1 MSISIHNT
9 KYVCIGNNKIKAE
22 WLPRWYGV
30 PHEECIFFNNSWE
43 FEHICN
49 IIQGRVRHQDCIILT
64 PLRES
69 SDYKQKLKEL
79 KLEKLLNGN
88 DIR

>member
-9 KYVCIGNNKIKAE
+9 TYVCIGNNKIKAE

-43 FEHICN
+43 FEHR
-49 IIQGRVRHQDCIILT
+49 GESHHDCIILT
-64 PLRES
+64 PLSEG
-69 SDYKQKLKEL
+69 SDYKQHLYILKTEHL
-79 KLEKLLNGN
+79 IYGN
-88 DIR
+88 DIRQH